1 MRLHQPELPAAPGDA
16 AAPGVQL
23 QFGLP
28 VADPYRW
35 LEDEGDP
42 LVQEFV
48 AAQDERARQRLAALP
63 GREELAQRLRSLF
76 YVDAISAPRRYGSRY
91 FYSRTHA
98 DKEKAVLYVRD
109 ERDGAERV
117 LLDPNL
123 LSPDG
128 SLAVGVWQ
136 PSPDG
141 KVVVYAE
148 RLNNSDE
155 ATLRVLDVDTAL
167 APGGPRPTE
176 AIAGAKYA
184 HPSFTPDGSAFYYT
198 YLPAAA
204 DSPRGAPPSAVA
216 EDEATA
222 AVSETEAAS
231 EIAAVAENAEASACE
246 VGVHRTVAGLP
257 LSEAERPGFAE
268 IRLHRLGTDASTDVL
283 VYPCTGSARVF
294 LQPELSR
301 DGRYLFLYLQHGWSA
316 CDVYFC
322 DLHALSRLPWGSSPE
337 ALRAAFQP
345 LRVGVAARY
354 QVTAWQDRFYIFTN
368 EDAPRGQVFVADPQA
383 PARASWRAL
392 LGPDPER
399 LTAPTGETADP
410 DAPTGTQG
418 LVITDV
424 TLVGGALG
432 VHALHRAHS
441 VLLLYELT
449 GELRRQVVL
458 PGLGQSYGFIGNPED
473 DEFYYHFTSFT
484 QPPQIFRSSGKGGG
498 AELWAQV
505 RLPIATGSDSP
516 FRVEQVVYQSADGTP
531 VTMFLI
537 GHRDRVRDGQTPFL
551 LTGYGGFNISL
562 LPEFSAGLLTF
573 LEHGGAC
580 AVPNL
585 RGGGEYGEAW
595 HRAGMLACKQN
606 VFDDFI
612 AAAEYLVAHRHTRPE
627 RLAIRGG
634 SNGGLLVGAALTQ
647 RPELFRAAVCAVP
660 LLDMLRYHL
669 FGSGQTWIPEYGNPD
684 DEADFHVLAAY
695 SPYHHVARRPYP
707 AVLMLSAEHDDRVDP
722 MHARKMTALLQERTT
737 SGHPILLRV
746 ERGAGHAGA
755 DLVRKTIEQAADVY
769 AFLMHE
775 LGMTRPG

>member
-1 MRLHQPELPAAPGDA
+1 MRLHPPELPAAPGHS
-16 AAPGVQL
+16 AAPIVQL
-23 QFGLP
+23 QFGVP

-35 LEDEGDP
+35 LEAESDP
-42 LVQEFV
+42 RVQEFV
-48 AAQDERARQRLAALP
+48 AAQDAAARQHLGALP
-63 GREELAQRLRSLF
+63 GRAQLVERLRSLF
-76 YVDAISAPRRYGSRY
+76 YVDAISAPRRYGRRY

-128 SLAVGVWQ
+128 SLAVGGWQ

-155 ATLRVLDVDTAL
+155 ATLRVLDVDAAV

-176 AIAGAKYA
+176 VIAGAKYA
-184 HPSFTPDGSAFYYT
+184 HPSFTPDGRAFYYT
-198 YLPAAA
+198 YLPATAAPAPADSAA
-204 DSPRGAPPSAVA
+204 DSQR
-216 EDEATA
+216 
-222 AVSETEAAS
+222 
-231 EIAAVAENAEASACE
+231 E
-246 VGVHRTVAGLP
+246 VGHTVAKLP

-268 IRLHRLGTDASTDVL
+268 IRLHVLGTDASADVL
-283 VYPCTGSARVF
+283 VYPCTGSPRVF

-301 DGRYLFLYLQHGWSA
+301 DGRYLFLYLQQGWSA

-322 DLHALSRLPWGSSPE
+322 DLHALPQLPWGSPPE
-337 ALRAAFQP
+337 VLRAAFQP
-345 LRVGVAARY
+345 LRVGVTARY

-368 EDAPRGQVFVADPQA
+368 EDAPCGQVFVADPQA
-383 PARASWRAL
+383 PARASWRPLFGADR
-392 LGPDPER
+392 GG
-399 LTAPTGETADP
+399 LTAPAAAGSEAAMTA
-410 DAPTGTQG
+410 GQF
-418 LVITDV
+418 VITDV

-449 GELRRQVVL
+449 GELLRQVPL
-458 PGLGQSYGFIGNPED
+458 PGLGQSYGFIGTPED

-484 QPPQIFRSSGKGGG
+484 QPPQIFRSTVRDSA

-505 RLPIATGSDSP
+505 RLPIPSGPDSP
-516 FRVEQVVYQSADGTP
+516 FQVEQVVYPSRDGTP

-612 AAAEYLVAHRHTRPE
+612 AAAEYLIAHRHTRPE

-684 DEADFHVLAAY
+684 QEADFHVLHAY
-695 SPYHHVARRPYP
+695 SPYHHVSQRPYP
-707 AVLMLSAEHDDRVDP
+707 AVLMLSADHDDRVDP
-722 MHARKMTALLQERTT
+722 MHARKMTALLQERST

-769 AFLMHE
+769 AFLLHE
-775 LGMTRPG
+775 LGVRLPERGSD